1 VILMS
6 YKKVI
11 ILAIA
16 LLLILVGSVSAII
29 NPSFSYFKP
38 FGYWAEDRYSGG
50 MAMMF
55 SLEFGMGDY
64 LAMVPIDVGYCDLGR
79 DEILIRY
86 IQTYVPE
93 YLLQQYGVDV
103 NDIKSNVWI
112 LGAGIKVNFLPKKLA
127 TPYVKGGYYFFLR
140 GVKLAGIPMPFIPGY
155 TDQSR
160 INYNHGFGIDV
171 GVTLLPGKLLS
182 ATMGLRYFYAKG
194 AGTNEIDTEVLGMPP
209 MDAQFFLF
217 HAGVD
222 FL

>member
-1 VILMS
+1 MILMS
-6 YKKVI
+6 YRKVI

-29 NPSFSYFKP
+29 NPSFSYLMP
-38 FGYWAEDRYSGG
+38 FGDWAKDRYSGG
-50 MAMMF
+50 MAMMI
-55 SLEFGMGDY
+55 SLEFGLGGY
-64 LAMVPIDVGYCDLGR
+64 LALVPIDVGYCDLGR

-127 TPYVKGGYYFFLR
+127 TPYVKGGYYLFRR
-140 GVKLAGIPMPFIPGY
+140 GVTLAGMPLPFIPGY
-155 TDQSR
+155 SDQSK
-160 INYNHGFGIDV
+160 ITYNHGFGVDF

-182 ATMGLRYFYAKG
+182 ATMGLRYFYAKD

-209 MDAQFFLF
+209 MDAHFFLL

>member
-1 VILMS
+1 MIMMN
-6 YKKVI
+6 YRKVI

-50 MAMMF
+50 MATMF
-55 SLEFGMGDY
+55 SLEFVLVGHVA
-64 LAMVPIDVGYCDLGR
+64 LVPIEVGYCDLGK
-79 DEILIRY
+79 DETLIRY
-86 IQTYVPE
+86 IQAFVPPE
-93 YLLQQYGVDV
+93 VLQGYDV
-103 NDIKSNVWI
+103 SDVRSNMWI
-112 LGAGIKVNFLPKKLA
+112 LGGGVKVNLLPKKLA
-127 TPYVKGGYYFFLR
+127 TPYIMGGYYFFLR

>member
-1 VILMS
+1 MRHKPSVISVLT
-6 YKKVI
+6 
-11 ILAIA
+11 ILLFSAA
-16 LLLILVGSVSAII
+16 SAQAII
-29 NPSFSYFKP
+29 NPSFSYLMP
-38 FGYWAEDRYSGG
+38 FGDWAEDRYSGG
-50 MAMMF
+50 MAMML
-55 SLEFGMGDY
+55 SLEFGLGSY
-64 LAMVPIDVGYCDLGR
+64 LALVPIDVGYCDLGR

-112 LGAGIKVNFLPKKLA
+112 LGAGIKVSFLPKKLA
-127 TPYVKGGYYFFLR
+127 TPYVKGGYYLFRR
-140 GVKLAGIPMPFIPGY
+140 GVTLAGMPLPFIPGY
-155 TDQSR
+155 SDQSE

-171 GVTLLPGKLLS
+171 GVTLLPGKLLG
-182 ATMGLRYFYAKG
+182 ATMGLRYFYAKD

-209 MDAQFFLF
+209 MDAHFFLL